1 MMVTRRHRDDG
12 FTLTEL
18 VVVIALLGVV
28 LGGAYAM
35 FSVAARASAESN
47 REAWMSREIGQPLEY
62 AERVFSQQ
70 TALTMVDAYRL
81 EGTTDRD
88 NDNCYET
95 YLFEVTTDGRLL
107 ITSSEASDN
116 PTPMTATWSTDNR
129 NQAESVPLF
138 RYYDVA
144 GNDIGAEAGSYIAQ
158 YATSVV
164 VTIVAE
170 HEGDLIES
178 SRRVYFRNR

>member
-1 MMVTRRHRDDG
+1 MVTGRRSDDG

-18 VVVIALLGVV
+18 VVVVALLGIV

-35 FSVAARASAESN
+35 FSVAARASADSN

-70 TALTMVDAYRL
+70 TAFTTVDPYRL
-81 EGTTDRD
+81 QGTTDRD

-107 ITSSEASDN
+107 ITSSETSDS
-116 PTPMTATWSTDNR
+116 PTPMIATWSTDNR
-129 NQAESVPLF
+129 NRAEGVPLF

-144 GNDIGAEAGSYIAQ
+144 GADISAEASSYIAQ

-170 HEGDLIES
+170 HEDEIVES
-178 SRRVYFRNR
+178 ARRVYFRNR

>member
-1 MMVTRRHRDDG
+1 MGSRRRSDDG

-18 VVVIALLGVV
+18 VVVLALLGIV

-70 TALTMVDAYRL
+70 TAFTIVDPYRL
-81 EGTTDRD
+81 QGTTDRD

-107 ITSSEASDN
+107 ITSSEASDS
-116 PTPMTATWSTDNR
+116 PTPMVATWSTDNR
-129 NQAESVPLF
+129 NHAESVPLF
-138 RYYDVA
+138 TYYDVA

-170 HEGDLIES
+170 HEGQLVES

>member
-1 MMVTRRHRDDG
+1 MVTGRRSDDG

-18 VVVIALLGVV
+18 VVVVALLGIV

-35 FSVAARASAESN
+35 FTVAARASADSN

-70 TALTMVDAYRL
+70 TAFTVVDPYRL
-81 EGTTDRD
+81 QGTTDRD

-107 ITSSEASDN
+107 ITSSEESDS
-116 PTPMTATWSTDNR
+116 PTPTTATWSTNNR
-129 NQAESVPLF
+129 NRAEGVPLF
-138 RYYDVA
+138 RFYDVA
-144 GNDIGAEAGSYIAQ
+144 GTDISGEASSYIAQ

-170 HEGDLIES
+170 HEDALVES